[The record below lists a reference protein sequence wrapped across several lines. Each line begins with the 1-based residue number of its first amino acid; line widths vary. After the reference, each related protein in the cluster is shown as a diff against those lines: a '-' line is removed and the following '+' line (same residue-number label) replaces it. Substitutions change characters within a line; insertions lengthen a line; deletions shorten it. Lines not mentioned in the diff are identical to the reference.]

1 MQFYFHSFDRNR
13 VILFIMSNK
22 LHPDEEPGHT
32 ESDSSNHSG
41 LNASQQA
48 SLTLP
53 EQNMPDKIY
62 LMPTNNRPFFPAQIQ
77 PVEFS
82 SERWDETLKR
92 VYQTPEKILGLSYI
106 EDFST
111 HPIKSNQF
119 PIIGCAVKVHNIVE
133 VNDQIQFISLG
144 LKRFK
149 IINWLRKKPPY
160 LVQVEYPD
168 TPEEDE
174 DTIQAYTMA
183 LINAIK
189 ELLPLNPLYTEEL
202 KNYLNRFNPKD
213 PSPLADFAAAI
224 TTAPAKDLQDV
235 LETIPLK
242 RRMEKVLTLI
252 KREKEVALLQH
263 KITEEVNNQISKHQ
277 REFFLKEQLKI
288 IQRELG
294 LSKDDKTA
302 ELDKFK
308 ARLKNKHLTE
318 ANLNKINQELDKFSL
333 LEVGSPEFSVCR
345 NYLDW
350 VTSLPWNEASK
361 DNLNLVHAR
370 KILDQDHDGLDDV
383 KDRIIEFLAIGVYKK
398 EISGSILLLSG
409 PPGVGKTS
417 IGKSVANA
425 LGRKFYRFSVGG
437 MQDESEIKG
446 HRRTYIGAMPGKL
459 IQALKEVEVSNPVIM
474 LDEID
479 KMGQSFRG
487 DPASALLEVLDP
499 AQNSDFLDHYL
510 DMRVDLSKVFF
521 ICTAN
526 QHDLIPAPLL
536 DRMDILRLS
545 GYITQEKILIAR
557 NHLWPDQLKK
567 AGLTHK
573 QISLSDSALKQLI
586 EGYARESGVRHLEK
600 LLARII
606 RKSVVKILKKPKSP
620 IKINMKDLI
629 LYVGEP
635 YFKVEKAINAVGVIT
650 GLAWTSMGGD
660 TLPIEASRVHKKT
673 AGFKLTGKLGDV
685 MKESAEIAYSYIM
698 ASGNKYE
705 VPPTF
710 FDDAFIHLHVP
721 EGATPKDGPSA
732 GITMAS
738 ALLSLARQRKP
749 RHLAMTGEL
758 TLTGKVLPVGG
769 IREKVIAAKRN
780 GVKELILPKAN
791 QRDYNELPNYIKKD
805 MRVHFANHFRDVS
818 VLLFK

>member
-1 MQFYFHSFDRNR
+1 MPNSVN
-13 VILFIMSNK
+13 
-22 LHPDEEPGHT
+22 PDETPENT
-32 ESDSSNHSG
+32 ASESDRHHDDNFAKH
-41 LNASQQA
+41 A

-62 LMPTNNRPFFPAQIQ
+62 LMPTTNRPFFPAQIQ
-77 PVEFS
+77 PLEFRHA
-82 SERWDETLKR
+82 RWDETLKR
-92 VYQTPEKILGLSYI
+92 VHQTPEKILGLSYI
-106 EDFST
+106 QDFHD
-111 HPIKSNQF
+111 HPIESSKF

-133 VNDQIQFISLG
+133 VNDQIQFIALG

-149 IINWLRKKPPY
+149 IINWLRKAPPY
-160 LVQVEYPD
+160 LVQVEYPEN
-168 TPEEDE
+168 PIEKADE
-174 DTIQAYTMA
+174 IQAYTMA

-224 TTAPAKDLQDV
+224 TTAAAQDLQDV
-235 LETIPLK
+235 LDTIPLM

-263 KITEEVNNQISKHQ
+263 KITEEVNNQISKQQ

-288 IQRELG
+288 IQKELG
-294 LSKDDKTA
+294 LSKDDKTS

-308 ARLKNKHLTE
+308 TRLKNKTLTE
-318 ANLNKINQELDKFSL
+318 ENTKKINQELEKFSL
-333 LEVGSPEFSVCR
+333 LELGSPEFSICR

-350 VTSLPWNEASK
+350 ITLLPWSQCSK
-361 DNLNLVHAR
+361 DNLNLISAR
-370 KILDQDHDGLDDV
+370 KILDQDHDGLHDV
-383 KDRIIEFLAIGVYKK
+383 KDRIIEFLALGVYKK

-459 IQALKEVEVSNPVIM
+459 IQALKEVEISNPVIM

-479 KMGQSFRG
+479 KMGQSYRG

-499 AQNSDFLDHYL
+499 AQNVEFLDHYL

-526 QHDLIPAPLL
+526 QHDLIPSPLL
-536 DRMDILRLS
+536 DRMDIIRLS
-545 GYITQEKILIAR
+545 GYITQEKILIAK

-567 AGLTHK
+567 AGLTNK
-573 QISLSDSALKQLI
+573 QIVISDAGLKQII

-606 RKSVVKILKKPKSP
+606 RKSVVKILKKPTLKIIIN
-620 IKINMKDLI
+620 IKNLI
-629 LYVGEP
+629 DYIGEP
-635 YFKVEKAINAVGVIT
+635 YFKNEKAINAVGVIT

-660 TLPIEASRVHKKT
+660 TLPIEASCVHKKS
-673 AGFKLTGKLGDV
+673 AGLKLTGKLGDV

-698 ASGNKYE
+698 STTKKYDI
-705 VPPTF
+705 PQHF
-710 FDDAFIHLHVP
+710 FEDAFIHLHVP

-732 GITMAS
+732 GVTMAS
-738 ALLSLARQRKP
+738 TLLSLAKKRKP

-791 QRDYNELPNYIKKD
+791 QRDYNELPIYIKQD
-805 MRVHFANHFRDVS
+805 MKIHFADHFKDVAS
-818 VLLFK
+818 KLFK